1 MPALQVVK
9 QMYFSSMSQQAEV
22 GPMNTMKLVPDGSV
36 IGQQQSGRQE
46 GARDSGDKEVSDD
59 EENQDEK
66 SRNLSMILSQGE
78 EKR

>member
-9 QMYFSSMSQQAEV
+9 QMYFNSMSQQAEV
-22 GPMNTMKLVPDGSV
+22 GPMSTMKLVPDGSV
-36 IGQQQSGRQE
+36 VGQQQSGQQE
-46 GARDSGDKEVSDD
+46 GARDSRVKEVSDD

-66 SRNLSMILSQGE
+66 SRNLSMILSRGE